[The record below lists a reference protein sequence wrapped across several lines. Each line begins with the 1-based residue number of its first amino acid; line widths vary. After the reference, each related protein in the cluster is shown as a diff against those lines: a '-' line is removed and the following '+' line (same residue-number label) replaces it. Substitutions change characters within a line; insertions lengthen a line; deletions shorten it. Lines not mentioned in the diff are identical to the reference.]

1 MYQKYYCYEKIEGSK
16 RIPKEAVPQAAFR
29 EALANA
35 LVHRLWDVNSR
46 IKISLLHDK
55 IEIVSPG
62 GLPSGI
68 SEDEYLN
75 GQISFLRNPII
86 GNIFFRLGY
95 IEMFGSGIKRIKE
108 AYKDSLSKP
117 EFKLYDNSISVIL
130 PTTDI
135 EVKLTDDEQT
145 VLNLL
150 TSSSQKLSRLKIE
163 ETAKFSKPKAIR
175 ILNSLCTK
183 GIIQK
188 NGSGPN
194 TKYSAGK

>member
-1 MYQKYYCYEKIEGSK
+1 
-16 RIPKEAVPQAAFR
+16 
-29 EALANA
+29 
-35 LVHRLWDVNSR
+35 
-46 IKISLLHDK
+46 
-55 IEIVSPG
+55 
-62 GLPSGI
+62 
-68 SEDEYLN
+68 
-75 GQISFLRNPII
+75 
-86 GNIFFRLGY
+86 
-95 IEMFGSGIKRIKE
+95 MFGSGIKRIKE

-150 TSSSQKLSRLKIE
+150 ASSQKLSRSKIE

-183 GIIQK
+183 GLIQK